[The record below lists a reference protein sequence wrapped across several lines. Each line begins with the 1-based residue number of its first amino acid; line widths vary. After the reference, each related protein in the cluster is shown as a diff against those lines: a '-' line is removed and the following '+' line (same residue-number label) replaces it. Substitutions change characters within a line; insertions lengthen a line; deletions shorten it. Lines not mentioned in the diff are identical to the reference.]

1 MMIPIHKRA
10 IDRSLLPKSL
20 SERQIRIILFAF
32 DCIEHKSY
40 CPSIREIG
48 EATDISSTSVVN
60 YNLQRL
66 EEGGYIAREPMKSRF
81 LYLLPPAYQLAY
93 TVYPDL
99 RKQNV
104 QLQIQD
110 LRRENDQ
117 LRFMYETKLRHVQ
130 CEIEQLLQRVH
141 QLECGELKFSVPE

>member
-1 MMIPIHKRA
+1 MVPIHKQA
-10 IDRSLLPKSL
+10 IDLSLLPKSL
-20 SERQIRIILFAF
+20 SERQVRIILFAL
-32 DCIEHKSY
+32 DCIEHKNY

-66 EEGGYIAREPMKSRF
+66 EERGYIEREPMKSRF

-104 QLQIQD
+104 QVQIQD

-117 LRFMYETKLRHVQ
+117 LKFMYETKLRHVQ
-130 CEIEQLLQRVH
+130 CKIEQLLQRVH
-141 QLECGELKFSVPE
+141 QLEQVMN

>member
-1 MMIPIHKRA
+1 MTPIHKQA
-10 IDRSLLPKSL
+10 IDLSLLPQSL
-20 SERQIRIILFAF
+20 SERQVRIILFAF
-32 DCIEHKSY
+32 DCIEHKYY

-66 EEGGYIAREPMKSRF
+66 EERGYIEREPMKSRF
-81 LYLLPPAYQLAY
+81 LSLLPPAYQLTY
-93 TVYPDL
+93 TVYPEL
-99 RKQNV
+99 RKQNMR
-104 QLQIQD
+104 LQIQD

-117 LRFMYETKLRHVQ
+117 LRFMYETRLRRVQ

-141 QLECGELKFSVPE
+141 QLEQVMN